1 MISLEF
7 CPYCGKKTLSY
18 PKSRFWACSE
28 CGLNLYNNVA
38 AAVGL
43 IFYIEGCVL
52 FERRAKEPKKGFLT
66 LPGGFVDPDESA
78 EEACFRES
86 QEEIGIVPDSVQYIA
101 SYPNTYE
108 YKDIV
113 YKTCDMFFIANFSG
127 KKWNNSTETIQGFD
141 NCENLLQKK
150 AYLSKENFLA
160 TLKAQRSEVT
170 GFELLPVADSTS
182 VDSLPIAF
190 PSAVRALKRF
200 LQMNTECDSM
210 VDFNRII
217 PQ

>member
-1 MISLEF
+1 MPLPRVILLKKKLDIAEAFLEISLEPRGIMISLEF

-78 EEACFRES
+78 
-86 QEEIGIVPDSVQYIA
+86 
-101 SYPNTYE
+101 
-108 YKDIV
+108 
-113 YKTCDMFFIANFSG
+113 
-127 KKWNNSTETIQGFD
+127 
-141 NCENLLQKK
+141 
-150 AYLSKENFLA
+150 
-160 TLKAQRSEVT
+160 
-170 GFELLPVADSTS
+170 
-182 VDSLPIAF
+182 
-190 PSAVRALKRF
+190 
-200 LQMNTECDSM
+200 
-210 VDFNRII
+210 
-217 PQ
+217 